1 MTSQA
6 HRIDRRGLVKGLAGL
21 GLATTALG
29 VGVASQSVANA
40 QDRGKQGGTVVIGVY
55 QEPNSLN
62 FLLTGGPISFSSM
75 QLYPMFE
82 PLIRYNAEGT
92 MEPRLLTE
100 IPTVENGGISEDG
113 ITYTLHFTP
122 DVIWHDGTPTTANDF
137 KFTWEWIMDPK
148 NQAQATAGWQEIESI
163 EVPDDLTAV
172 VTLNSLYLPFVA
184 EALGWNPILPQ
195 HVQSTMST
203 EEFGRAPVGN
213 GPFKF
218 TEWVPGDHITQERFE
233 DYFRPEKALLDRIIF
248 KVLPDRNTVIAQD
261 G

>member
-75 QLYPMFE
+75 QLYAMFE

-122 DVIWHDGTPTTANDF
+122 DVIWHDGTPRTATEFKCTWQWSKAPKSPGRSPPTRPDPCRRPRSRRWPTTAGC
-137 KFTWEWIMDPK
+137 
-148 NQAQATAGWQEIESI
+148 AATRSGAATRRRGRR
-163 EVPDDLTAV
+163 
-172 VTLNSLYLPFVA
+172 
-184 EALGWNPILPQ
+184 
-195 HVQSTMST
+195 STGS
-203 EEFGRAPVGN
+203 
-213 GPFKF
+213 
-218 TEWVPGDHITQERFE
+218 
-233 DYFRPEKALLDRIIF
+233 
-248 KVLPDRNTVIAQD
+248 
-261 G
+261 